1 MSAGFIIIYAVVRA
15 LVSIVGI
22 YIYIINIII
31 LSCPRVGLPR
41 HCRLSAGF
49 RSFSVFSMFFV
60 SMPQP
65 FLCSLSACS
74 RNCGCEFFHSCGTM
88 SVSEGTQPETTL
100 QYLCKFC
107 GMLYP
112 ESEGRL
118 HGKTFVCTPCGNHD
132 RALRRN
138 LGQQSELGTFSPEE
152 SKDFFRKLLQR
163 RQESSTAGGRLSW
176 TTVRAV
182 MITSLTER
190 AIMSYRGD
198 VECTE
203 LPLSV
208 YASKGWPEEVV
219 KKCESVWSDDY
230 GVWCYKVPIRKQTWS
245 QTYERIESKVL
256 QQEQEASKKNTN
268 ARRKKKTGTCQLRLT
283 PARALRRSRTPS
295 EKLLQPRRFTRRI
308 TRLPRPLPT
317 QLGLWRKRNPL

>member
-1 MSAGFIIIYAVVRA
+1 MFLILDDHQSGAVAKEKKSLVRGCPSGSARVRGCPRVLSYISAVVRA
-15 LVSIVGI
+15 LVSLVGI

-74 RNCGCEFFHSCGTM
+74 RNYGCEFFHSCGTM
-88 SVSEGTQPETTL
+88 SVSEGTQAETTL

-112 ESEGRL
+112 ESAGRL

-152 SKDFFRKLLQR
+152 SKDFFRKCCKEGKKAPPQ
-163 RQESSTAGGRLSW
+163 A
-176 TTVRAV
+176 
-182 MITSLTER
+182 
-190 AIMSYRGD
+190 D
-198 VECTE
+198 VC
-203 LPLSV
+203 L
-208 YASKGWPEEVV
+208 G
-219 KKCESVWSDDY
+219 
-230 GVWCYKVPIRKQTWS
+230 
-245 QTYERIESKVL
+245 
-256 QQEQEASKKNTN
+256 
-268 ARRKKKTGTCQLRLT
+268 
-283 PARALRRSRTPS
+283 
-295 EKLLQPRRFTRRI
+295 PR
-308 TRLPRPLPT
+308 
-317 QLGLWRKRNPL
+317 